1 MERKHGRQP
10 LHISITPNPAV
21 AAAKVELFVYDAD
34 GNEVQR
40 AEIEKTTDPIEWAGV
55 ADGGSPFTN
64 GIYTFRVE
72 SSANNEVILDE
83 TADVYARVLEVS
95 SENGDSVLVLSGNIS
110 VAVTGVTAL
119 REAKSS

>member
-1 MERKHGRQP
+1 MVTKFRGLKLKRP
-10 LHISITPNPAV
+10 LIRLNGP
-21 AAAKVELFVYDAD
+21 
-34 GNEVQR
+34 
-40 AEIEKTTDPIEWAGV
+40 
-55 ADGGSPFTN
+55 GSPTVEAPLPN